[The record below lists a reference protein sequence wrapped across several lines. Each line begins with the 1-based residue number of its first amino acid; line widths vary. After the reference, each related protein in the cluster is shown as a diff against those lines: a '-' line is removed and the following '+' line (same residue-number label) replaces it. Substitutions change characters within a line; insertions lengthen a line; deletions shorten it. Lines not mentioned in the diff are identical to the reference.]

1 MEFCA
6 AFEVCAALKAARTVA
21 PRPKNKLAETRTS
34 KPAPLTALMNPNEFL
49 FVNNKCESSTV
60 KLAMEIRQYPLWL
73 SGLAGYARFES
84 TIEFGEVN
92 KAQ

>member
-21 PRPKNKLAETRTS
+21 PRPKNKLAETKTS

-60 KLAMEIRQYPLWL
+60 EVGDGNQTIPALALRPGGIRKV
-73 SGLAGYARFES
+73 R
-84 TIEFGEVN
+84 VN
-92 KAQ
+92 N